1 MLRKPLITLLA
12 APVLASTY
20 LLALATLAPDG
31 LSPGWSRLCAGVAG
45 VALLAHALLLAR
57 RERER
62 DRQVWEA
69 ARLLRQVR
77 GASVDVLRPLAV
89 RREDSFGELALEVN
103 TIVSQ
108 LQTRNVGAEAERVLD
123 GAMLR
128 ETPNGLLITDA
139 AGRVRRYNPALQ
151 QLLPFSADP
160 IGKAPIE
167 TIPVHEFQEVIDETR
182 RTRLPSERVATVGRR
197 EVLVRGI
204 PLADG
209 AGCMGVVLD
218 ITSVRAAERARR
230 DFVANVSH
238 ELRTPVTALVG
249 YAESLL
255 QDRTELPPWSQPMLE
270 AMNRNARRLAALI
283 EDVLQLSKIEA
294 RQGDLPLAS
303 EPLRPIVREVLAR
316 FPDRARQKDILLT
329 LADGPE
335 IEARI
340 SGEAFEHALGNL
352 VDNALKYTN
361 NGGRIDVVIEEGDGA
376 VTVAVKDDGIGVAT
390 IHHARIF
397 ERFYRVDPGRSRDAG
412 GTGLGLALVKHLCFA
427 MQAEVT
433 LASDLGK
440 GSTFT
445 LRLPK

>member
-1 MLRKPLITLLA
+1 MLPKHLI
-12 APVLASTY
+12 
-20 LLALATLAPDG
+20 
-31 LSPGWSRLCAGVAG
+31 
-45 VALLAHALLLAR
+45 ALLAVPALVAAYMLGLAWMIPEDLTPVTLRLLAGASGALLLASIFMLQVQL
-57 RERER
+57 R
-62 DRQVWEA
+62 DRDVQVKEA
-69 ARLLRQVR
+69 TALLRQVHKGDVHRFLPVPR
-77 GASVDVLRPLAV
+77 GDL
-89 RREDSFGELALEVN
+89 FGELAEEINMLVGE
-103 TIVSQ
+103 
-108 LQTRNVGAEAERVLD
+108 LRTRHLGAETERVLD
-123 GAMLR
+123 GAMVR
-128 ETPNGLLITDA
+128 ESPNGLLITDA
-139 AGRVRRYNPALQ
+139 GGRVRRFNPALAR
-151 QLLPFSADP
+151 LLPFSSDP

-182 RTRLPSERVATVGRR
+182 RTRQPSERVATVGRR

-255 QDRTELPPWSQPMLE
+255 DDRSQLPEWSQPMLE

-294 RQGDLPLAS
+294 RQGDLVLAS
-303 EPLRPIVREVLAR
+303 EPLRPVVREVLAR
-316 FPDRARQKDILLT
+316 FGDRARQKDISLT
-329 LADGPE
+329 LAEGPE

-340 SGEAFEHALGNL
+340 AGEAFEHALGNL

-361 NGGRIDVVIEEGDGA
+361 NGGRIDIVVEDRDGA
-376 VTVAVKDDGIGVAT
+376 VTVAVKDDGIGVDG
-390 IHHARIF
+390 IHHDRIF

-427 MQAEVT
+427 MQAEVS
-433 LASDLGK
+433 LASDIGK